1 MCYYVEGEKE
11 NRARKRVLLMVVSA
25 AEWVYRPCHL
35 FDPPSVLGCFIL
47 FPTYRYLC
55 CSFLIYLIDSQMP
68 AFNWRQISTVG
79 AICYFNSFSTRAFEY
94 NCKRC
99 CLIFMPFSPLN
110 RHTNKSRTS
119 LTMPSLPP
127 PFYPKRSVVPLMW
140 VHHIQQQ
147 QQILFV
153 PKAMG
158 MTGFSI
164 SQQASIRRGRKTFRN
179 PIITWISITRLS
191 LLSAFHYTHTDA
203 IEE

>member
-1 MCYYVEGEKE
+1 MCYYVEGGKE

-25 AEWVYRPCHL
+25 AEWVCRPCHL

-55 CSFLIYLIDSQMP
+55 CSFLIYLIDSPSKCQRLTDDKYQQWEQFVILILFQH
-68 AFNWRQISTVG
+68 AGLSV
-79 AICYFNSFSTRAFEY
+79 Y

-99 CLIFMPFSPLN
+99 CLIFMAFSPLN

-140 VHHIQQQ
+140 VHHIHNNNNKSCLSRKRWEWQDFQS
-147 QQILFV
+147 
-153 PKAMG
+153 PNR
-158 MTGFSI
+158 
-164 SQQASIRRGRKTFRN
+164 QASEGAGKRFVIQ
-179 PIITWISITRLS
+179 
-191 LLSAFHYTHTDA
+191 
-203 IEE
+203 